1 MSPKSSF
8 TGTPNARNART
19 TFPTSVM
26 TCKMRSIAKDVTS
39 ICPAREAVVGYSY

>member
-8 TGTPNARNART
+8 AGTANDRNART
-19 TFPTSVM
+19 TFSTSVM

-39 ICPAREAVVGYSY
+39 TCPAREAAVGYSY